1 MATAMMITN
10 ITISCQRLYEQ
21 EEEEAGSA
29 GIGIQR
35 ADNASS
41 PEEKHNT

>member
-21 EEEEAGSA
+21 EEEAGSA